1 MTLHNLGTKMIQNSG
16 RSRGGAQGTPPP
28 PYLKVWIRHCKEVL
42 QFINYYTLWYINM
55 PLRSGFSIRASGWR
69 NSPAVAAYHHLLYR
83 YWWNTRIF
91 PFTKKSF
98 LQCTWW
104 RYYFYL
110 SRVRILVSPWSLT
123 WFFSSSLEFWLFGT
137 ENISIIVFI
146 SPL

>member
-28 PYLKVWIRHCKEVL
+28 PLISRSGSGTARRFCNSS
-42 QFINYYTLWYINM
+42 IITLWYINM
-55 PLRSGFSIRASGWR
+55 PLRSGFSIRASSWR
-69 NSPAVAAYHHLLYR
+69 NSPAVATYHILYR

-91 PFTKKSF
+91 PFTKKSY
-98 LQCTWW
+98 LQRVWW

-110 SRVRILVSPWSLT
+110 SCVRILVSPWLLT
-123 WFFSSSLEFWLFGT
+123 WFFSSSLEFWLFGR
-137 ENISIIVFI
+137 ENISISVFI